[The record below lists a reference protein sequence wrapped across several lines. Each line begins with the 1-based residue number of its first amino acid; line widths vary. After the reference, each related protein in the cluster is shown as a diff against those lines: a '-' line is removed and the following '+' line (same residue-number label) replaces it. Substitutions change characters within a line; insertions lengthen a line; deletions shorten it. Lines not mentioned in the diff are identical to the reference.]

1 MTAGINDI
9 LSLREF
15 GVSIGDRVILGSVNL
30 SISGPG
36 ITCLA
41 GPAGTGKSTLLRTLS
56 GLNNASPNIRT
67 WGIADYCGVPLDQG
81 AGPSMVM
88 QSAKLMTSNIL
99 QNVLYE
105 LPEKGT
111 LDLSQQRDLA
121 VRLLMDAGLN
131 QLTDRLYHPVRELGF
146 GESRY
151 LSIVRICANNP
162 KMICLDEPTTGLSD
176 DEAERLLA
184 FIKRQSERRA
194 VLITLH
200 NQSQMIKLGGNTALL
215 SGGEIKE
222 FASTE
227 DFLGRPASEEGK
239 MFARTGSCSSPIP
252 KGPPSDRKKT
262 PSAVPK
268 EAAPT
273 DGSLSEVTSNRVQK
287 GAPNSPYQ
295 NTGSGHYTSD
305 SFGPRDFLWLIKG
318 KLAGTPRP
326 GVFHDTEFDVVAL
339 KRVGISHLI
348 SLTELPPKEPAI
360 EVDLLTGYDIGHCQ
374 YPIPDMG
381 APSLELADKI
391 CAEIDKLIIGG
402 HRVAVHCRA
411 GMGRTGTILTAYLI
425 WQGNDAITAL
435 ETARNIEP
443 RWVQSDQQVNFLEQY
458 ELHLSESNSREA
470 ASV

>member
-1 MTAGINDI
+1 MTTGTNDI
-9 LSLREF
+9 LFLREF

-30 SISGPG
+30 NISGPG

-41 GPAGTGKSTLLRTLS
+41 GPSGTGKSTLLRTLS

-67 WGIADYCGVPLDQG
+67 WGTAEYCGVPLGQG
-81 AGPSMVM
+81 AGPSMVI

-99 QNVLYE
+99 QNVLYD

-111 LDLSQQRDLA
+111 LNLSQQRDLA
-121 VRLLMDAGLN
+121 VRLLKDADLS
-131 QLTDRLYHPVRELGF
+131 QLAERLYHPVRELGF

-162 KMICLDEPTTGLSD
+162 NMICLDEPTTGLSD
-176 DEAERLLA
+176 HEAERLLA

-200 NQSQMIKLGGNTALL
+200 NQSQMVKLGGNTALL

-222 FASTE
+222 FATTD
-227 DFLGRPASEEGK
+227 DFFSKPASEEGK
-239 MFARTGSCSSPIP
+239 MFARTGSCSSPLP
-252 KGPPSDRKKT
+252 KGPSREQLAPVAALKESAPPAVRVSDLTPEKGQPGARKKLL
-262 PSAVPK
+262 
-268 EAAPT
+268 E
-273 DGSLSEVTSNRVQK
+273 
-287 GAPNSPYQ
+287 
-295 NTGSGHYTSD
+295 NTGSSHYTSD

-360 EVDLLTGYDIGHCQ
+360 EVDLLTDYDIGHCQ

-381 APSLELADKI
+381 APSVELADKI
-391 CAEIDKLIIGG
+391 CQEIDKLIIGG
-402 HRVAVHCRA
+402 DSVAVHCRA

-435 ETARNIEP
+435 ETARKIEP

-458 ELHLSESNSREA
+458 EFHLSETNSREA